1 MSKKDEARILVA
13 LRDGY
18 DGYEVLYRW
27 HGADRPR
34 FSTDV
39 IQRDRRQRGV
49 AHTAC
54 QRLRA
59 SGLIENDGWS
69 RTHDWGDWSEPYRLT
84 AAGQVAAAGL
94 AAIPDAVMF
103 ARPKVTSPEKLE
115 AARHRAKAS
124 KVAGVLTFSY
134 GRIRD
139 RRVMFTSSSNSL
151 IGARSWGPY
160 GGELAEAVMVLLAPH
175 LESFA
180 DIDGKESLRITE
192 DGIAATAR
200 KRRA

>member
-18 DGYEVLYRW
+18 EVLYRW
-27 HGADRPR
+27 HGDDRPR

-39 IQRDRRQRGV
+39 IQRDGRQRGV
-49 AHTAC
+49 AHTSC
-54 QRLRA
+54 QRLRD
-59 SGLIENDGWS
+59 SGLIENEGWS

-84 AAGQVAAAGL
+84 AAGLVA
-94 AAIPDAVMF
+94 IQDDVMF
-103 ARPKVTSPEKLE
+103 APPKVTSPENLE
-115 AARHRAKAS
+115 AARHRLKAR
-124 KVAGVLTFSY
+124 KIAGALTFNQA
-134 GRIRD
+134 RIRD
-139 RRVMFTSSSNSL
+139 RRVKFVGNKSL
-151 IGARSWGPY
+151 IDAFASTYR
-160 GGELAEAVMVLLAPH
+160 GEIHEAVMVLLAPH